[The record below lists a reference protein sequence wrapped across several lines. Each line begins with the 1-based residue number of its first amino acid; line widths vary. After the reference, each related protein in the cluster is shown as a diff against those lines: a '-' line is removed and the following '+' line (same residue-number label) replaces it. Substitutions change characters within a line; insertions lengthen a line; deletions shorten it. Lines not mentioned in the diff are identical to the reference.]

1 MILYSNNQFNK
12 PLCSWNFYSG
22 YFSLIIIG
30 LCSGKQ
36 IQIFFELHAK
46 LRFIIMLVLNKK
58 MDSNKNRPILNIDN
72 AEYYI
77 DSLPDEGKGLVNGLR
92 TADAQ
97 LKMYED
103 TLKMINIG
111 KIKMLE
117 DLKKI
122 VENIEPL
129 KK

>member
-1 MILYSNNQFNK
+1 
-12 PLCSWNFYSG
+12 
-22 YFSLIIIG
+22 
-30 LCSGKQ
+30 
-36 IQIFFELHAK
+36 
-46 LRFIIMLVLNKK
+46 
-58 MDSNKNRPILNIDN
+58 MDSNNNRPILNFEN

-77 DSLPDEGKGLVNGLR
+77 DALPEEGKGLVNGLR
-92 TADAQ
+92 TAEAQ

-111 KIKMLE
+111 RMKMLE

-122 VENIEPL
+122 VKNIEPI

>member
-1 MILYSNNQFNK
+1 
-12 PLCSWNFYSG
+12 
-22 YFSLIIIG
+22 
-30 LCSGKQ
+30 
-36 IQIFFELHAK
+36 
-46 LRFIIMLVLNKK
+46 

-72 AEYYI
+72 SAYYI
-77 DSLPDEGKGLVNGLR
+77 DSLPEEGKGLVNGLR
-92 TADAQ
+92 TADLQ
-97 LKMYED
+97 IKMYED

-111 KIKMLE
+111 RMKLLE

>member
-1 MILYSNNQFNK
+1 
-12 PLCSWNFYSG
+12 
-22 YFSLIIIG
+22 
-30 LCSGKQ
+30 
-36 IQIFFELHAK
+36 
-46 LRFIIMLVLNKK
+46 

-77 DSLPDEGKGLVNGLR
+77 DSLPDEGKALVNALR
-92 TADAQ
+92 TADVQ

-111 KIKMLE
+111 KMKLLE

-122 VENIEPL
+122 VKNIEPL

>member
-1 MILYSNNQFNK
+1 V
-12 PLCSWNFYSG
+12 
-22 YFSLIIIG
+22 
-30 LCSGKQ
+30 
-36 IQIFFELHAK
+36 K
-46 LRFIIMLVLNKK
+46 LVIKK
-58 MDSNKNRPILNIDN
+58 MDSNNNRPILNFEN

-77 DSLPDEGKGLVNGLR
+77 DSLPEEGKGLVNGLR
-92 TADAQ
+92 TAEAQ

-111 KIKMLE
+111 RMKMLE

-122 VENIEPL
+122 VKNIEPI

>member
-1 MILYSNNQFNK
+1 
-12 PLCSWNFYSG
+12 
-22 YFSLIIIG
+22 
-30 LCSGKQ
+30 
-36 IQIFFELHAK
+36 
-46 LRFIIMLVLNKK
+46 

-77 DSLPDEGKGLVNGLR
+77 DSLPEEGKGLVNGLR
-92 TADAQ
+92 TADLQ
-97 LKMYED
+97 IKMYED
-103 TLKMINIG
+103 ILKMINIG
-111 KIKMLE
+111 KMKMSE

>member
-1 MILYSNNQFNK
+1 
-12 PLCSWNFYSG
+12 
-22 YFSLIIIG
+22 
-30 LCSGKQ
+30 
-36 IQIFFELHAK
+36 
-46 LRFIIMLVLNKK
+46 

-72 AEYYI
+72 SEYYI
-77 DSLPDEGKGLVNGLR
+77 DSLPEEGKGLVNGLR
-92 TADAQ
+92 TADLQ
-97 LKMYED
+97 IKMYED

-111 KIKMLE
+111 RMKLLE

>member
-1 MILYSNNQFNK
+1 
-12 PLCSWNFYSG
+12 
-22 YFSLIIIG
+22 
-30 LCSGKQ
+30 
-36 IQIFFELHAK
+36 
-46 LRFIIMLVLNKK
+46 

-72 AEYYI
+72 SAYYI

-92 TADAQ
+92 TADLQ
-97 LKMYED
+97 IKMYED

-111 KIKMLE
+111 RMKLLE

>member
-1 MILYSNNQFNK
+1 
-12 PLCSWNFYSG
+12 
-22 YFSLIIIG
+22 
-30 LCSGKQ
+30 
-36 IQIFFELHAK
+36 
-46 LRFIIMLVLNKK
+46 

-72 AEYYI
+72 SEYYI
-77 DSLPDEGKGLVNGLR
+77 DLLPEEGKGLVNGLR
-92 TADAQ
+92 TADLQ
-97 LKMYED
+97 IKMYED

-111 KIKMLE
+111 KMKMLE

>member
-1 MILYSNNQFNK
+1 
-12 PLCSWNFYSG
+12 
-22 YFSLIIIG
+22 
-30 LCSGKQ
+30 
-36 IQIFFELHAK
+36 
-46 LRFIIMLVLNKK
+46 

-72 AEYYI
+72 DEYYI
-77 DSLPDEGKGLVNGLR
+77 DLLSEEGKGLVNGLR
-92 TADAQ
+92 TADVQ
-97 LKMYED
+97 IKMYED

-111 KIKMLE
+111 RMKMLE

>member
-1 MILYSNNQFNK
+1 METL
-12 PLCSWNFYSG
+12 
-22 YFSLIIIG
+22 
-30 LCSGKQ
+30 KQ
-36 IQIFFELHAK
+36 T
-46 LRFIIMLVLNKK
+46 
-58 MDSNKNRPILNIDN
+58 MDSSKNRPILNIDN

-77 DSLPDEGKGLVNGLR
+77 DSLPEEGKGLVNGLR

-111 KIKMLE
+111 RMKMLE

-129 KK
+129 QK

>member
-1 MILYSNNQFNK
+1 
-12 PLCSWNFYSG
+12 
-22 YFSLIIIG
+22 
-30 LCSGKQ
+30 
-36 IQIFFELHAK
+36 
-46 LRFIIMLVLNKK
+46 

-72 AEYYI
+72 FEYFI
-77 DSLPDEGKGLVNGLR
+77 DTLPEEGQGLVNGLR
-92 TADAQ
+92 TADLQ
-97 LKMYED
+97 IKMYED

-111 KIKMLE
+111 KMKMLE

>member
-1 MILYSNNQFNK
+1 
-12 PLCSWNFYSG
+12 
-22 YFSLIIIG
+22 
-30 LCSGKQ
+30 
-36 IQIFFELHAK
+36 
-46 LRFIIMLVLNKK
+46 
-58 MDSNKNRPILNIDN
+58 MDSNKNRPILNIDDH
-72 AEYYI
+72 EYYI

-111 KIKMLE
+111 KVKMLE

-122 VENIEPL
+122 LRNIDPIERWIIGDL
-129 KK
+129 KLIVKTNLYLFQLIWI

>member
-1 MILYSNNQFNK
+1 
-12 PLCSWNFYSG
+12 
-22 YFSLIIIG
+22 
-30 LCSGKQ
+30 
-36 IQIFFELHAK
+36 
-46 LRFIIMLVLNKK
+46 

-72 AEYYI
+72 SEYYI
-77 DSLPDEGKGLVNGLR
+77 DSLPEEGKGLVNGLR
-92 TADAQ
+92 TADLQ
-97 LKMYED
+97 IKMYED

-111 KIKMLE
+111 RMKLLD